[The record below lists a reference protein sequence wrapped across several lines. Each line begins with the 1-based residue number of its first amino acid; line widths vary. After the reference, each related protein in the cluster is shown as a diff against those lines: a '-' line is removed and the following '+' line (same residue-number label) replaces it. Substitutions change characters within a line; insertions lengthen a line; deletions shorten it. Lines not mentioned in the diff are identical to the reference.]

1 VLATIL
7 GWLGS
12 SAFSGIVSEL
22 SSLWTSYLNA
32 KTTVE
37 KAEILERIKALQ
49 AVRDV
54 QVAEAGSRVT
64 AALRAIAAAPFLI
77 YVWKLVIWDK
87 VVLAGQVAT
96 DDLSP
101 HLWYLALV
109 VYGFLFLHWTIGQW
123 KA

>member
-12 SAFSGIVSEL
+12 SALSGIVGEIG
-22 SSLWTSYLNA
+22 SLWTSYLNA
-32 KTTVE
+32 KTTAE
-37 KAEILERIKALQ
+37 KNEIMERIKALQ
-49 AVRDV
+49 AARDV
-54 QVAEAGSRVT
+54 QVAEAGNRVT
-64 AALRAIAAAPFLI
+64 AWVRAIAAAPFLI
-77 YVWKLVIWDK
+77 YIWKLVVWDK
-87 VVLAGQVAT
+87 IVLAGQGTT

>member
-1 VLATIL
+1 MLTTII
-7 GWLGS
+7 GWLTSGVVS
-12 SAFSGIVSEL
+12 SIVSEI
-22 SSLWTSYLNA
+22 STLWTSYLTAQTN
-32 KTTVE
+32 E
-37 KAEILERIKALQ
+37 QRAEIMERIKALH

-54 QVAEAGSRVT
+54 QVAEAGNKVT
-64 AALRAIAAAPFLI
+64 AWLRGIAAAPFLV
-77 YVWKLVIWDK
+77 YVWKLILWDK
-87 VVLAGQVAT
+87 IVLAGTGTT